1 MQQKKEGITMKYS
14 NYKNPYTK
22 NGKIY
27 SSSDIYNMKLGEAY
41 SRKKELFAQKRS
53 IGIPTDSELAQSD
66 NVVWVNEYTRS
77 DGTHVR
83 GHWRAKPGQGQTN
96 PISQESWNENL
107 SQEQTQ
113 EDELSEIDLDNP
125 AQTAATA
132 TLKLLGVFLDG
143 TEIGEILYI
152 LTPLIQFIINKWL
165 GEDDS
170 EIAEFDYSKENDEQI
185 PWENAQ
191 PFKPDENPF
200 LAEPEKQKG
209 EEKTKETDSL
219 TGGASSVEGILIN
232 QNQIDSVPDPTD
244 ETNGIAGVIKGK
256 PMSYEEAGGNKV
268 NPNYNSGDERYKK
281 NCQACIGVF
290 EARLRGYDIEAL
302 PYDKET
308 HQFLEY
314 YPEYLFINPDTKLVD
329 SFTKLDTYNN
339 ADSQKWL
346 NENVQI
352 GERYMLRFMPTN
364 NKNIAHI
371 VSVYKDENG
380 ELVFNDVMTGNI
392 YGKEFI
398 KTWKYTVG
406 KGKYQ
411 QKYSPSVLRTDNK
424 LLNISKLNKIA
435 KARVY

>member
-96 PISQESWNENL
+96 SISQESWNENL

-200 LAEPEKQKG
+200 LAEPEKQK
-209 EEKTKETDSL
+209 EEKDDSL
-219 TGGASSVEGILIN
+219 TGGASSVDNNTYTEIYAVKTDGIRLKQDVN
-232 QNQIDSVPDPTD
+232 VSPLQEKVID
-244 ETNGIAGVIKGK
+244 
-256 PMSYEEAGGNKV
+256 
-268 NPNYNSGDERYKK
+268 YNNKK
-281 NCQACIGVF
+281 NA
-290 EARLRGYDIEAL
+290 
-302 PYDKET
+302 
-308 HQFLEY
+308 
-314 YPEYLFINPDTKLVD
+314 N
-329 SFTKLDTYNN
+329 
-339 ADSQKWL
+339 
-346 NENVQI
+346 
-352 GERYMLRFMPTN
+352 
-364 NKNIAHI
+364 
-371 VSVYKDENG
+371 YKDAR
-380 ELVFNDVMTGNI
+380 D
-392 YGKEFI
+392 
-398 KTWKYTVG
+398 
-406 KGKYQ
+406 
-411 QKYSPSVLRTDNK
+411 
-424 LLNISKLNKIA
+424 LLNISIIKTQNLENTDEYSVLSKEQVTARSKDIGYNLSNGNNTVEFSPNSSIANSVNSSVFLRKSVENWAKLPVEERPRRILVTLNDNQNLFRSINNATILKPEIKNGYFTGYLYDKYDFKLQKFDDWEIFKANTGAVALQNTGVLENYNIIVPIKI
-435 KARVY
+435 KL

>member
-77 DGTHVR
+77 DGTQVR

-96 PISQESWNENL
+96 SISQESWNENL

-170 EIAEFDYSKENDEQI
+170 EIAEFDYSKENDEQFRGRMLSRLNLTKI
-185 PWENAQ
+185 L
-191 PFKPDENPF
+191 F
-200 LAEPEKQKG
+200 LQSRK
-209 EEKTKETDSL
+209 
-219 TGGASSVEGILIN
+219 
-232 QNQIDSVPDPTD
+232 
-244 ETNGIAGVIKGK
+244 
-256 PMSYEEAGGNKV
+256 NKK
-268 NPNYNSGDERYKK
+268 RKK
-281 NCQACIGVF
+281 KV
-290 EARLRGYDIEAL
+290 
-302 PYDKET
+302 
-308 HQFLEY
+308 H
-314 YPEYLFINPDTKLVD
+314 
-329 SFTKLDTYNN
+329 
-339 ADSQKWL
+339 
-346 NENVQI
+346 
-352 GERYMLRFMPTN
+352 
-364 NKNIAHI
+364 KNW
-371 VSVYKDENG
+371 
-380 ELVFNDVMTGNI
+380 F
-392 YGKEFI
+392 
-398 KTWKYTVG
+398 
-406 KGKYQ
+406 
-411 QKYSPSVLRTDNK
+411 
-424 LLNISKLNKIA
+424 
-435 KARVY
+435 